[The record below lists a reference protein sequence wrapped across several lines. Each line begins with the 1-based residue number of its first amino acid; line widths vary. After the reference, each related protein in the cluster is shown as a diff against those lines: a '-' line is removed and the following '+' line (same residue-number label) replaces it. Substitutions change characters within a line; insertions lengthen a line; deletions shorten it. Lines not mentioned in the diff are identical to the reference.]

1 MVLQWING
9 ILKYWLRKGF
19 LGGYQRLTSST
30 DNELRRVLNSSISLA
45 SFSPLSISFES
56 KKSMIGPG
64 SSVNSAK
71 RENISTRSSSG
82 IFHVL
87 AYSIGVTGLPSH
99 TAFGSTLAYHKIG
112 KFKKRKIYPNSSRI
126 LAKSLFRERMEF
138 CKSVPFS
145 WTFAVLTWQE
155 QKLKIYLKINS
166 HQIHWQRFEYTLKL
180 FYSITF
186 PTVNDNWH
194 PEEFHFVS
202 DLCEFCEDCQN
213 FLESTSYC
221 NLHRSVLQVCWPVL
235 LGITNGSWINPEEG
249 RLSSS
254 KKLIHHEC
262 CYSRSWQTR
271 SPARYEWSHAC
282 PYIRHLAVKFHNHA
296 HHWCSPG
303 LGPDFKNIVSLLSP
317 TREATSWVIFE
328 NLPLPPCW

>member
-1 MVLQWING
+1 MFSHNSISYVGSAAVPWRFRAEQLNHICVEGEGTDEQTEVFLEVDADRGISACQSMQWYCNG
-9 ILKYWLRKGF
+9 LMAYYWLTKSF

-30 DNELRRVLNSSISLA
+30 DIELRRFLNSSISLA

-56 KKSMIGPG
+56 KKSLIGTG
-64 SSVNSAK
+64 ISVNSAK
-71 RENISTRSSSG
+71 RENISTLSSSG

-99 TAFGSTLAYHKIG
+99 TAFGSTLTYHKMG
-112 KFKKRKIYPNSSRI
+112 KLKKRKIYPNSSRI
-126 LAKSLFRERMEF
+126 LAKSLFLSRIEF

-155 QKLKIYLKINS
+155 QKLKTYLKINS
-166 HQIHWQRFEYTLKL
+166 HQIHWQRFEYTPKL
-180 FYSITF
+180 FPSIIGHA
-186 PTVNDNWH
+186 VNDNWH

-202 DLCEFCEDCQN
+202 DLREFCEDRQN

-221 NLHRSVLQVCWPVL
+221 NLHRSVLQVCWPGL

-249 RLSSS
+249 RLTSS

-262 CYSRSWQTR
+262 
-271 SPARYEWSHAC
+271 RY
-282 PYIRHLAVKFHNHA
+282 
-296 HHWCSPG
+296 
-303 LGPDFKNIVSLLSP
+303 
-317 TREATSWVIFE
+317 
-328 NLPLPPCW
+328 